1 MGSECSTASG
11 MALSPCFSL
20 DEDIGP
26 LRPATPFPLLPPHLA
41 GLRRTVWPGRSQV
54 VKIHADMSL
63 YIDGAHTVESLENCA
78 TWFKEEAC
86 KEKINYECIR
96 ENAQDKRFHR
106 VLLFN
111 LTGDRDPAPLLEQLI
126 DTNFDFAIF
135 CPNATTTAS
144 LTGNSADQT
153 KKASDDSSSRKT
165 CLTNLRAWREMQSNS
180 KPSSPTPPSIYLE
193 SIQDSLNFVDISRD
207 DAIFSDGNEVTRP
220 AWLTQGHHVQV
231 LATGSLYLVGG
242 ILKLVDPDLD
252 GTLLDE

>member
-1 MGSECSTASG
+1 
-11 MALSPCFSL
+11 
-20 DEDIGP
+20 
-26 LRPATPFPLLPPHLA
+26 
-41 GLRRTVWPGRSQV
+41 
-54 VKIHADMSL
+54 MSL

-111 LTGDRDPAPLLEQLI
+111 LTGECRLQRQSFQKESRGGVCFICWFRNSFYDILAYTLFPISYLWPNVGDRDPAPLLEQLI

-165 CLTNLRAWREMQSNS
+165 CLTNLRAWREMQ
-180 KPSSPTPPSIYLE
+180 
-193 SIQDSLNFVDISRD
+193 R
-207 DAIFSDGNEVTRP
+207 
-220 AWLTQGHHVQV
+220 
-231 LATGSLYLVGG
+231 
-242 ILKLVDPDLD
+242 
-252 GTLLDE
+252 